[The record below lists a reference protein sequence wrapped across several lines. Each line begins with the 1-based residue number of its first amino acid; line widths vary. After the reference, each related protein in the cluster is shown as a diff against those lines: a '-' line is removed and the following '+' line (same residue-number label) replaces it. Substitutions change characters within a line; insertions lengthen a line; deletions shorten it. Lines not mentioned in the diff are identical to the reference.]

1 MAPTASSA
9 RALKAQS
16 AVRALLTK
24 WNVHD
29 LLDSPSVCRGLSV
42 CGKLNCDKCHHRSF
56 ASYDAAKVSMWSPQN
71 KQHPSQIPLNKNKI
85 KFCFD
90 CRDCGHTF
98 SSVLKNIVSKGRWC
112 PYCRTSN
119 KKVCGVR
126 ECTFCFPNSFACY
139 DSEKVAAW
147 ASRNI
152 QQPWQVAKFSRS
164 KVWFDCS
171 NCYHQFEST
180 LAQIS
185 QGTWCPYCTSNNSK
199 LCDIE
204 GCFHCHKRSFAS
216 YHETEK
222 VQAWSTKNGKKPWQ
236 MTLYSNKV
244 VVFDCSKCEHQ
255 FSQAVFSVS
264 NGGWCPY
271 CAYSTKLCDIEGC
284 FHCHE
289 RSFASYHETE
299 KVQAWSTK
307 NGKKPWQMTLYSN
320 EVVAFDCSKCG
331 HQFNKAVSQVSQGGW
346 CPYCVRQAI
355 CGEQQCTFCKAP
367 CVICQLVG
375 ILRPGQRQTPD
386 GMMCL
391 ACFCISGHAPLSTR
405 AKISLEMH
413 FIMSLE
419 LATKNS
425 NVKWGQP
432 SSWDCAV
439 LPCMA
444 FKPDLMYIFNKD
456 GDILQTTGKT
466 GIDKKISNQMDIDH
480 VVILEVLEVGTQQH
494 SDARSVSDYDREV
507 QIRAV
512 FGDIP
517 VFFLY
522 VVVAAFNHRDA
533 HDEDKFFAKGCAS
546 DPKDANKYEYMVVE
560 CRKEEWDKRIA
571 DVVAYLEEAN
581 ASKIN
586 STHWI
591 GH

>member
-29 LLDSPSVCRGLSV
+29 LIDSPPVCQGLSV
-42 CGKLNCDKCHHRSF
+42 CGRLNCDKCHHRSF

-71 KQHPSQIPLNKNKI
+71 KQHPSQMPLYKNDI

-90 CRDCGHTF
+90 CKDCGHVF
-98 SSVLKNIVSKGRWC
+98 SSTLNNISKGQWC
-112 PYCRTSN
+112 PYCTTSN
-119 KKVCGVR
+119 KKVCGDR
-126 ECTFCFPNSFACY
+126 ECTFCFPNSFASY

-152 QQPWQVAKFSRS
+152 QQPWQVTKSS
-164 KVWFDCS
+164 DKKNWFDCS
-171 NCYHQFEST
+171 DCYHQFECSP
-180 LAQIS
+180 LNVS
-185 QGTWCPYCTSNNSK
+185 QG
-199 LCDIE
+199 
-204 GCFHCHKRSFAS
+204 R
-216 YHETEK
+216 
-222 VQAWSTKNGKKPWQ
+222 
-236 MTLYSNKV
+236 
-244 VVFDCSKCEHQ
+244 
-255 FSQAVFSVS
+255 
-264 NGGWCPY
+264 WCPY
-271 CAYSTKLCDIEGC
+271 CASRKLCDIEGC

-299 KVQAWSTK
+299 KVQAWSGI
-307 NGKKPWQMTLYSN
+307 NKKEPWQMTLYSN
-320 EVVAFDCSKCG
+320 EFVAFDCYKCG
-331 HQFNKAVSQVSQGGW
+331 HQFSKAVCHISYGGW
-346 CPYCVRQAI
+346 CPYCTRHAI
-355 CGEQQCTFCKAP
+355 CGKQDCTFCKAP
-367 CVICQLVG
+367 CVICKLVG
-375 ILRPGQRQTPD
+375 ILRVGQRQTPD

-391 ACFCISGHAPLSTR
+391 ECFCISGHAPLYTR

-419 LATKNS
+419 LATEQN
-425 NVKWGQP
+425 NVEWGRP

-439 LPCMA
+439 LPCLA

-494 SDARSVSDYDREV
+494 SDARSVSDYDREIE
-507 QIRAV
+507 IRAV

-560 CRKEEWDKRIA
+560 CRKEEWNKRIA
-571 DVVAYLEEAN
+571 DVVASLEKAH
-581 ASKIN
+581 ASKSN
-586 STHWI
+586 STQWI
-591 GH
+591 GN